1 MFGGKR
7 KKEKV
12 AQLCSDLIATCK
24 EPPQDFDKILRIV
37 DSYPKATEYRDRDG
51 LSALHWC
58 CAKQAKLEIVQYL
71 GNARKGKAGLNE
83 ASNTGMYPLHYALRE
98 QAPVNVI
105 EYLLKAN
112 PAVIAKESEGGWHP
126 LHYACAKIN
135 DAKIVL
141 TIIKSFPAAAKKMT
155 LEEERLPLHY
165 ASAFQSS
172 GEVVSSLIQL
182 VPDSIL
188 KVDKNGWTPLHMAAA
203 YNDSIAVFE
212 QLLESDK
219 HGIQRLANHSRIP
232 LHIACLTTRPVEIVR
247 FLYDE
252 WPQGIKQVDK
262 SQHLPLQAAA
272 WSGCSLDVMKF
283 LVREYPPAANQ
294 LGKDSFEIARY
305 MLQKYNPTK
314 DEFDDLTK
322 WLDKRLGGDD
332 DYDDAAS
339 PRSTA
344 SSRRGHR
351 KHKSSSRST
360 GGGFTSPKGR
370 KSSSS
375 SRSSRSSR
383 SGSRRGGGF
392 DKRRDDYVAA
402 PPLATIEDVESVAPT
417 VDEELP
423 PEVLQMVGENL
434 HEACEYP
441 QNLQELRGLIG
452 SFPQAAQCATHNGN
466 LPLHT
471 ACLNKA
477 EKHIIE
483 YLLQQYPDAIR
494 RADNTGNIPLH
505 LACFSSLPFNSIEVL
520 VNRWPESV
528 LVKNDDLETPI
539 TRARQP
545 FYEEPSD
552 EVIVLLESVVMLL
565 GGDPGADHMRMTDDE
580 TMISS
585 DIQSQIGNQ
594 SRRSERKREDPMMDM
609 DGTIISGMG
618 DRTMPDIDESI
629 VSHVDDNI
637 VSAPV
642 PPAIPTSISNGLGN
656 RPSLLTVGGKKGGD
670 DETMVSMLSSDF
682 NQDPFANRTLH
693 LGPMNEETSMLDVDP
708 YDFEPTSNVTT
719 TPMADL
725 FPNTTVVFADIVG
738 FNAWSSA
745 REPSQV
751 FVLLET
757 IHSEFDMLAYRYSM
771 SRAESVGDSYVAVS
785 GLPEPTD
792 EHAVLACKFARSCL
806 KKFQETTVKLEVTL
820 GPDTADLALRI
831 GIHSGQVTAGVM
843 RGEASRFRLF
853 GDTVGTAD
861 RMQNA
866 GETNRIQ
873 LSSASADLLTKAGFE
888 NWIMPREET
897 IAVQGKGNMQTF
909 WIRKEVAARND
920 FDDDFEADDNFDD
933 GLDYDLAEIDGMSKV
948 DRLVEWNVEV
958 LSSLLQQIIASRGG
972 AVYSI
977 EELRE
982 VETSVGKG
990 PTVLEEFIPIIPLKR
1005 FDADELSDRLDPRD
1019 VDIGDGVKHQLRSY
1033 LSMIALMYQDNPFH
1047 NFEHAI
1053 HVAASV
1059 KKLLSRI
1066 VNVSEGNGLGG
1077 ESSTVDLV
1085 DLAGHSY
1092 GITSDPL
1099 TQFAV
1104 IFSAIIH
1111 DADHPGVPNTQ
1122 LVKEGTKNAL
1132 RYKMK
1137 SVAEQNSVD
1146 LCWDILMQKDYK
1158 DLRACIYQNES
1169 DLRRFRQLVVN
1180 TVMATDIA
1188 DKELQTLRKKR
1199 WETAFSETASQDSDL
1214 TAVDVDRKATIV
1226 IEHLIQAS
1234 DVSHT
1239 MQHWHIYKSWNEK
1252 FFMECYGAFRAGRA
1266 PTDPS
1271 VNWYKGEIGFF
1282 DFYVI
1287 PLAKKLDSCG
1297 VFGVSSDEY
1306 MNYAKANRDEWVREG
1321 EETVQDFLRKFEE
1334 KIKTKSVDD
1343 SPTETTVDE
1352 SKRTS
1357 VDESRKSTEKSM
1369 TSDVSSDDIDSV
1381 DDSIES
1387 IDSQM

>member
-7 KKEKV
+7 RKEKV
-12 AQLCSDLIATCK
+12 AQLCSDLIAVCK
-24 EPPQDFDKILRIV
+24 QQPQDFDKILSIM

-98 QAPVNVI
+98 EAPIDVI

-112 PAVIAKESEGGWHP
+112 PSVIAKESEGGWHP

-141 TIIKSFPAAAKKMT
+141 TIIKSYPAAAKKIT
-155 LEEERLPLHY
+155 AEEQRLPLHY

-182 VPDSIL
+182 VPDSIF
-188 KVDKNGWTPLHMAAA
+188 KVDKNEWTPLHMAAA
-203 YNDSIAVFE
+203 YNDSIVVFE
-212 QLLESDK
+212 QLLEYDK
-219 HGIQRLANHSRIP
+219 NGIQKQANHSRIP
-232 LHIACLTTRPVEIVR
+232 LHIACLTTRPLEIVR

-252 WPQGIKQVDK
+252 WPAGIKQADK

-283 LVREYPPAANQ
+283 LVREYPHAATQ

-314 DEFDDLTK
+314 EEFDDLTR
-322 WLDKRLGGDD
+322 WLDKRIDSDD
-332 DYDDAAS
+332 NAHDDVAS
-339 PRSTA
+339 PRTP
-344 SSRRGHR
+344 SSRRSHR
-351 KHKSSSRST
+351 RHKSSSRST
-360 GGGFTSPKGR
+360 GSFTSPKGR

-383 SGSRRGGGF
+383 SGSRRTGF

-402 PPLATIEDVESVAPT
+402 PPLATIEDDSVAPT
-417 VDEELP
+417 EEELP
-423 PEVLQMVGENL
+423 PEVLRMVGENL

-452 SFPQAAQCATHNGN
+452 SFPQAAQCVTHNGN

-477 EKHIIE
+477 ERDIIE

-494 RADNTGNIPLH
+494 RADNSGNIPLH

-528 LVKNDDLETPI
+528 LVKNDDLETPMA
-539 TRARQP
+539 RARQP

-552 EVIVLLESVVMLL
+552 EVIALLESVVLLL
-565 GGDPGADHMRMTDDE
+565 GGDLTKATDDE
-580 TMISS
+580 TMMSS
-585 DIQSQIGNQ
+585 AIGTQSN
-594 SRRSERKREDPMMDM
+594 RSERKRDDPMMDM
-609 DGTIISGMG
+609 DGTIISGVG
-618 DRTMPDIDESI
+618 ERPMPDIDESI
-629 VSHVDDNI
+629 VSHVDDTI
-637 VSAPV
+637 VSAAV
-642 PPAIPTSISNGLGN
+642 PPAIPTAISNGFGN
-656 RPSLLTVGGKKGGD
+656 RPTLLTVGGKKGGD
-670 DETMVSMLSSDF
+670 DETMVSMMSSDF
-682 NQDPFANRTLH
+682 PADPFANRTLH

-745 REPSQV
+745 REPAQV

-806 KKFQETTVKLEVTL
+806 KKMQETTVKLEVTL

-873 LSSASADLLTKAGFE
+873 LSQATADLVKKAGFDK
-888 NWIMPREET
+888 WLIPRSGT

-920 FDDDFEADDNFDD
+920 FDDDFEANDNFDD
-933 GLDYDLAEIDGMSKV
+933 GLDYDLADIDGMSKV

-958 LSSLLQQIIASRGG
+958 LSSLLQHIIASRGG
-972 AVYSI
+972 AVHSI
-977 EELRE
+977 DGLGKTEA
-982 VETSVGKG
+982 SIGKG
-990 PTVLEEFIPIIPLKR
+990 ATVLEEFIPIIPLKR
-1005 FDADELSDRLDPRD
+1005 LGADELRNRLDPQD
-1019 VDIGDGVKHQLRSY
+1019 VDIGDTAKNQLRSY

-1066 VNVSEGNGLGG
+1066 VNVSEGNGLAGQ
-1077 ESSTVDLV
+1077 SSDVDLV

-1122 LVKEGTKNAL
+1122 LVKENTKNA
-1132 RYKMK
+1132 RMYKDK

-1146 LCWDILMQKDYK
+1146 LCWEILMQPDYK

-1199 WETAFSETASQDSDL
+1199 WETAFSETRLQEQEI
-1214 TAVDVDRKATIV
+1214 TGIDRKATIV

-1252 FFMECYGAFRAGRA
+1252 FFMECYGAYRAGRA
-1266 PTDPS
+1266 ASDPS
-1271 VNWYKGEIGFF
+1271 LNWYKGEIGFF

-1306 MNYAKANRDEWVREG
+1306 MNYAKANRDEWVR
-1321 EETVQDFLRKFEE
+1321 
-1334 KIKTKSVDD
+1334 
-1343 SPTETTVDE
+1343 
-1352 SKRTS
+1352 
-1357 VDESRKSTEKSM
+1357 
-1369 TSDVSSDDIDSV
+1369 
-1381 DDSIES
+1381 
-1387 IDSQM
+1387 